1 KTRDQEGKPMR
12 KLKFLCASMLL
23 VGIAPLAAQNT
34 VDVLGGGPQPS
45 NMTACISPVTH
56 CILVTW
62 STTSNA
68 SPTPANIST
77 KITAN
82 FVFVPNGGGVLTD
95 FPAATSGRICLAD
108 SRDLPRPTLFAQ
120 IADNCKLAG
129 GVALLLI
136 RDSAVNAPSTIPVFT
151 ISTADGDFLKN
162 TVGFSATTGISN
174 FPIEINP
181 EAPNRS
187 LGGPT

>member
-1 KTRDQEGKPMR
+1 MR
-12 KLKFLCASMLL
+12 KLMMFWASMLL
-23 VGIAPLAAQNT
+23 VGVAPVAAQNT
-34 VDVLGGGPQPS
+34 VDVLGGGPQPP
-45 NMTACISPVTH
+45 NTTACISPFTH
-56 CILVTW
+56 CILANW

-68 SPTPANIST
+68 NPTPANITT

-108 SRDLPRPTLFAQ
+108 TRDLPRPTLFAQ

-136 RDSAVNAPSTIPVFT
+136 RDAGRRKRLVFVACT
-151 ISTADGDFLKN
+151 QQIRVDFLARHLSSPRWYFPDGRQ
-162 TVGFSATTGISN
+162 THRTSFSASQKPVSG
-174 FPIEINP
+174 
-181 EAPNRS
+181 
-187 LGGPT
+187 